1 LIFTARIVHITG
13 EAGKRYRCTCQ
24 SRGSRENACNLHEGF
39 AVSSSGN
46 MHGGLAMSTPNKQ
59 LTRDNNDVMIGGVAS
74 GIARY
79 LDIDAL
85 IVRLI
90 FVVLAFNGI
99 GVLMYLILWVLMP
112 RDAALPAT
120 QVKVADGDT
129 QKLSWQSVA
138 DNSGESEQEIPI
150 QNVGGAARG
159 ASGAAPDTR
168 GVRVLG
174 WVMIAIGGLIATKM
188 LLPFLAP
195 LLVPLLLVGAGVYL
209 IYRAR

>member
-1 LIFTARIVHITG
+1 MT
-13 EAGKRYRCTCQ
+13 
-24 SRGSRENACNLHEGF
+24 
-39 AVSSSGN
+39 
-46 MHGGLAMSTPNKQ
+46 TPTKQ
-59 LTRDNNDVMIGGVAS
+59 LTRNSNDVMIGGVAS

-99 GVLMYLILWVLMP
+99 GLLMYVVLWVLMP
-112 RDAALPAT
+112 RDAALPGA

-138 DNSGESEQEIPI
+138 GNSGEGEQEIPI
-150 QNVGGAARG
+150 QNIGDATVGGSTNVTPNANSAG
-159 ASGAAPDTR
+159 
-168 GVRVLG
+168 RVLG
-174 WVMIAIGGLIATKM
+174 WAMIAIGGLIATKM

-195 LLVPLLLVGAGVYL
+195 LLVPLLLIGGGVYL